1 MPQDLKP
8 SSDWNGWMPSDMHEK
23 YTNVDQLSDIPT
35 IIGSDQDTA
44 DFMSAL
50 AEADRQP

>member
-1 MPQDLKP
+1 MPQELKP
-8 SSDWNGWMPSDMHEK
+8 SSDWNGWTPPNMHKK
-23 YTNVDQLSDIPT
+23 YTNIDPLSDIPT
-35 IIGSDQDTA
+35 IGSEQHTA